1 MPEREAVSLLQRGEG
16 EDLVFLHGYLACKE
30 SFYYQIEA
38 LSARFRV
45 TAFDFWGMG
54 RSAPLREAWSVSDYA
69 AHTLALLDEL
79 GISRAFLLAHSFG
92 GRVALKL
99 LAGEPQRFPYALLTG
114 CAGIPPRRGAGYAVR
129 VKAYRAVRRVAPRF
143 AEKHFGSA
151 EYRTLSPVMKESY
164 KKIVNEDLTPCLSRI
179 RSRVLY
185 VFGER
190 DTATPPYMARILHT
204 GTAGSELIFLRGCTH
219 YCFCEQPARF
229 NAVALEFFPRRSTS
243 REEEL
248 DV

>member
-164 KKIVNEDLTPCLSRI
+164 KKIVNEDLTPCLSLI

-190 DTATPPYMARILHT
+190 DTATPPYMAHALHA

>member
-16 EDLVFLHGYLACKE
+16 ENLVFLHGYLACKE

-143 AEKHFGSA
+143 ASRRFGSA
-151 EYRTLSPVMKESY
+151 EYRSLPPVMRESF
-164 KKIVNEDLTPCLSRI
+164 KKIVNEDLTPLLPRI
-179 RSRVLY
+179 RVPVLY
-185 VFGER
+185 VFGKE
-190 DTATPPYMARILHT
+190 DAVTPPYMAEILMAET
-204 GTAGSELIFLRGCTH
+204 PGAQLVWLPGTHF
-219 YCFCEQPARF
+219 CFCEHPQAF
-229 NAVALEFFPRRSTS
+229 NAVAEEF
-243 REEEL
+243 L
-248 DV
+248 

>member
-190 DTATPPYMARILHT
+190 DTATPPYMAHALHA

-229 NAVALEFFPRRSTS
+229 NAVAREFFPRRSTS

>member
-16 EDLVFLHGYLACKE
+16 ENLVFLHGYLACKE

-190 DTATPPYMARILHT
+190 DTATPPYMAHALHA

-229 NAVALEFFPRRSTS
+229 NAVAFEFFPRRSTS

>member
-129 VKAYRAVRRVAPRF
+129 VKVYRAVRRVAPRF

-190 DTATPPYMARILHT
+190 DTATPPYMAHALHA

-229 NAVALEFFPRRSTS
+229 NAVALEFFPRLSTS

>member
-16 EDLVFLHGYLACKE
+16 ENLVFLHGYLACKE

-69 AHTLALLDEL
+69 AHTLALPDEL

-99 LAGEPQRFPYALLTG
+99 LAGVPQRFPYALLTG
-114 CAGIPPRRGAGYAVR
+114 CAGIPPRGGAGPVVR
-129 VKAYRAVRRVAPRF
+129 SSRR
-143 AEKHFGSA
+143 
-151 EYRTLSPVMKESY
+151 
-164 KKIVNEDLTPCLSRI
+164 
-179 RSRVLY
+179 
-185 VFGER
+185 
-190 DTATPPYMARILHT
+190 
-204 GTAGSELIFLRGCTH
+204 
-219 YCFCEQPARF
+219 
-229 NAVALEFFPRRSTS
+229 
-243 REEEL
+243 
-248 DV
+248 